1 MKWPWVS
8 RARFEAAERY
18 SLACERN
25 ARALSDSLERE
36 GVRADRAERSQSN
49 AMDQAGEWIGKE
61 RARFDDLLAKYH
73 TLKLAGA
80 VAVEPSIA
88 PPVVVPPAADP
99 VREKIREQ
107 VRANP
112 GMTGLGGYLS
122 DYARELRD
130 MRNMNP
136 AQIVEALGKWESSE
150 DYSAAVDS
158 YVETAPTTDEAI
170 AEVIA

>member
-1 MKWPWVS
+1 MRWPWVS
-8 RARFEAAERY
+8 RREHERQCQSRY
-18 SLACERN
+18 S
-25 ARALSDSLERE
+25 S
-36 GVRADRAERSQSN
+36 SN
-49 AMDQAGEWIGKE
+49 AAFAQVVDGLRGQLLDE
-61 RARFDDLLAKYH
+61 RKRYDALLDKYH
-73 TLKLAGA
+73 ALKLQGA
-80 VAVEPSIA
+80 VVVEPPM
-88 PPVVVPPAADP
+88 PPVIVAAAPADP

-112 GMTGLGGYLS
+112 GITGLGGYLS

-130 MRNMNP
+130 ERNMAP